1 MANEDT
7 DHDLLARFYQNDDDS
22 ALAVFV
28 ERHRD
33 WALKQARRYFVEEAE
48 DIVQLSILR
57 LMDSQP
63 VDGVVTHPL
72 GWWRAIISATAMNKL
87 RNAIRRREREQ
98 DAVDIAAIKHI
109 DTDLD
114 ESVARKQLIS
124 LIHEELDRMDERLRG
139 PLLKR
144 YFEDLSYREI
154 SNILKLSPGTVASR
168 LARGIAHI
176 RESLVHRGVLVF
188 PSNNQGAITMSDNNS
203 SIVEKNKEFAA
214 KWRDI
219 WTVLLDD
226 NVRVLGRITS
236 SIDNDG
242 NVEIRWRLD
251 TDLHDS
257 PTRDRTPEFA
267 KDCLWSERE
276 IVLTDVDR
284 FTWSHFRASEGS
296 MKSKTAGWDYQF
308 KPSSE
313 NTVCVSSIRDAQNA
327 ARIMPRSQDNQSEW
341 IINPESD
348 QEGTDGNSSVIPDM
362 FMPLYI
368 CNQPLD
374 EKSNR
379 TVQWLSF
386 EVKENGRKWMIQPSY
401 MRYAGRKGLP
411 TGLSHTFELSNPRI
425 DNNVFSIWVDNDGA
439 LIGMSD
445 NRQSILA
452 TEDEVNAR
460 GLVSRGRC

>member
-1 MANEDT
+1 MTTQYNEFLKQTFSMVNEDT

-22 ALAVFV
+22 ALGVFV

-33 WALKQARRYFVEEAE
+33 WALTQARRYFVEEAE

-57 LMDSQP
+57 L
-63 VDGVVTHPL
+63 
-72 GWWRAIISATAMNKL
+72 
-87 RNAIRRREREQ
+87 
-98 DAVDIAAIKHI
+98 
-109 DTDLD
+109 
-114 ESVARKQLIS
+114 
-124 LIHEELDRMDERLRG
+124 RG
-139 PLLKR
+139 PLFKR

-188 PSNNQGAITMSDNNS
+188 PSNNQGAITMPVNNS
-203 SIVEKNKEFAA
+203 SIVEKNKEFAV

-226 NVRVLGRITS
+226 NARVLGRITS

-242 NVEIRWRLD
+242 NVEIHWRMD
-251 TDLHDS
+251 TDLYDS
-257 PTRDRTPEFA
+257 PTQDGTPEPA
-267 KDCLWSERE
+267 KDREWGERE

-308 KPSSE
+308 TPSGE
-313 NTVCVSSIRDAQNA
+313 GNVCVSSIRDAQNA
-327 ARIMPRSQDNQSEW
+327 AKNLPGRQNNQSEW
-341 IINPESD
+341 IINPETDKEGSD
-348 QEGTDGNSSVIPDM
+348 VNSSVIPDV

-368 CNQPLD
+368 CNQSLD

-386 EVKENGRKWMIQPSY
+386 EVKENGRQWMIQPSN

-411 TGLSHTFELSNPRI
+411 TGLSHTFELSNPQI

-452 TEDEVNAR
+452 TDNEVIAR

>member
-1 MANEDT
+1 MVNKVT

-22 ALAVFV
+22 ALGVFL

-33 WALKQARRYFVEEAE
+33 WALTQARRYFVEEAE

-72 GWWRAIISATAMNKL
+72 GWWRAIISATAMNQL

-98 DAVDIAAIKHI
+98 DAVDHTAMMHI
-109 DTDLD
+109 DTNLD

-139 PLLKR
+139 PLFKR
-144 YFEDLSYREI
+144 YFEDLSYSEI

-188 PSNNQGAITMSDNNS
+188 PSNNQGAITMPVNNS
-203 SIVEKNKEFAA
+203 SIVEKNKVFAA
-214 KWRDI
+214 KWQDI

-226 NVRVLGRITS
+226 NFRLLGKITS
-236 SIDNDG
+236 SIDNEG
-242 NVEIRWRLD
+242 NVGIHWRMD
-251 TDLHDS
+251 TDLYDS
-257 PTRDRTPEFA
+257 TTQDGTPEPA
-267 KDCLWSERE
+267 KDREWSERE

-308 KPSSE
+308 TPGGE
-313 NTVCVSSIRDAQNA
+313 GNVCVSSIRDAQNA
-327 ARIMPRSQDNQSEW
+327 SKIIPRSQDNQSEW
-341 IINPESD
+341 IINPEPDQAESD
-348 QEGTDGNSSVIPDM
+348 GHSPVIPDLLM
-362 FMPLYI
+362 ILYV
-368 CNQPLD
+368 CNQPLV
-374 EKSNR
+374 EKSKR

-386 EVKENGRKWMIQPSY
+386 EVKENGRQWMIQPSY

-411 TGLSHTFELSNPRI
+411 TGLSHTFELSNPQI
-425 DNNVFSIWVDNDGA
+425 DNNVHSIWVDNDGA

-452 TEDEVNAR
+452 TENEVNAR
-460 GLVSRGRC
+460 ALFTRGRC